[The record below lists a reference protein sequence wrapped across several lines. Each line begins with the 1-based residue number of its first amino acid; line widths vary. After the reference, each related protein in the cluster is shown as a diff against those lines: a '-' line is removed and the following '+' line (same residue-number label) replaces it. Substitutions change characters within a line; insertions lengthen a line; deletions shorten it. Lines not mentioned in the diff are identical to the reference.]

1 MKKSIKWVFVEFIV
15 LIALYVLGLTLSC
28 ISTSTRLTDRASQ
41 ALEILEE
48 EGDYPVIYGDEAI
61 RIDNFTDKIIVS
73 NTLINSEQPFISAIY
88 MGGYFRYWHGYVMF
102 LKPLLSL
109 LGLNQIRKILMVLS
123 FSMMVACL
131 LLLHNKLKI
140 PGAMAFAMMW
150 MDYYSSKVSGTMQF
164 FWPYFIMCSAIIILC
179 LISDKGEKEKD
190 LIIPMLFFG
199 AGSFVNFVD
208 LLTFPLVTLT
218 VPLLVY
224 LLIERDT
231 IRKNLIRT
239 GFLSVMWGAGYA
251 LTWVVKWVISAL
263 FIPGEVLANIKETIS
278 FRMQGDEAHQID
290 RLFVLQGNL
299 QMPYFLHHMKILLPI
314 LAVLVIAYLIVVR
327 EKETILFL
335 CTLIPVI
342 LYPYIWYE
350 FFCSHSI
357 IHAFFTYRAQMG
369 TSFGLYYIMV
379 FLICKLVKRSE

>member
-1 MKKSIKWVFVEFIV
+1 M
-15 LIALYVLGLTLSC
+15 
-28 ISTSTRLTDRASQ
+28 
-41 ALEILEE
+41 EE